1 MWELIA
7 IVVLIFLLVLMTL
20 AFLREWHEAAL
31 AQERWLAEKQVEAWT
46 RTLDLPLR
54 GVFTASQV
62 QPVPDLVARGRRRE
76 HESVRV
82 KFRPAP
88 MPPVDPGPEFD
99 EADTSDAA
107 EDLAREAREGRG

>member
-7 IVVLIFLLVLMTL
+7 IVVLIVLLTLMTM
-20 AFLREWHEAAL
+20 AFLREWHEANL
-31 AQERWLAEKQVEAWT
+31 AQERWLAEKHVEAWA
-46 RTLDLPLR
+46 RTLDLPVR
-54 GVFTASQV
+54 GVLTASQV
-62 QPVPDLVARGRRRE
+62 QPVPDLMARGRRRE

-82 KFRPAP
+82 KFRSPP
-88 MPPVDPGPEFD
+88 PPVDPGPEFD